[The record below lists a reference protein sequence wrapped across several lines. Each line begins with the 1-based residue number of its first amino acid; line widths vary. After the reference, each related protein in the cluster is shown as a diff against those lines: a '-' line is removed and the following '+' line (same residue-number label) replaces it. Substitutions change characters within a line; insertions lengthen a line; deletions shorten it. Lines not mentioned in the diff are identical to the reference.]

1 MKIESVEIYRL
12 DLELTEPYEVAYS
25 CFDKAENV
33 LIRISSGG
41 YSGWGCAAP
50 DPHVTGEHADDIE
63 LKAREQIPFLLG
75 SDPFRKARILDDL
88 KKRTPGLFSLWAAV
102 DIALW
107 DLMGKKADLPV
118 WKIIG
123 GYRSRIRTSMTIGI
137 CGVDDTLMQARSYVE
152 SGFSILKI
160 KGGLDV
166 EKDVERISR
175 LRSSLDRRIQ
185 IRFDANQGYSI
196 EEARRFLEK
205 TAHLDIELFEQPT
218 SKNRPRDLGVVTRF
232 SETPVMADESLVSL
246 LDAFHLVKKGL
257 IDLMNIKLMKVGG
270 LTEAIQFDAVA
281 RSAGVEVMVGC
292 MDESA
297 IGIAAGLH
305 FALSRKNI
313 RYADLDGHMGLVSD
327 PAAGCV
333 IQKNGW
339 LYPSEGAGF
348 GWKGL

>member
-1 MKIESVEIYRL
+1 VEVYRL
-12 DLELTEPYEVAYS
+12 DLDLTEPYEVAYS

-33 LIRISSGG
+33 LIRISSGP
-41 YSGWGCAAP
+41 YHGWGCAAP
-50 DPHVTGEHADDIE
+50 DPHVTGEYIDEIFT
-63 LKAREQIPFLLG
+63 RGNQQVPFLLG
-75 SDPFRKARILDDL
+75 RDPFRKARIMDEL

-107 DLMGKKADLPV
+107 DLMGKKAGLPV
-118 WKIIG
+118 WKILG

-137 CGVDDTLMQARSYVE
+137 CSAEDTLKQALKYCD
-152 SGFSILKI
+152 SGFSILKV
-160 KGGLDV
+160 KGGQDV
-166 EKDVERISR
+166 EEDIERIAM
-175 LRSSLDRRIQ
+175 LRKILDGRIQ

-196 EEARRFLEK
+196 EEARMFLEK
-205 TAHLDIELFEQPT
+205 TRDFSIELFEQPT
-218 SKNRPRDLGVVTRF
+218 SKNRPKDLGVVTRF

-257 IDLMNIKLMKVGG
+257 IDLMNIKIMKVGG

-313 RYADLDGHMGLVSD
+313 RYADLDGHLGLVSD
-327 PAAGCV
+327 PAGGCV
-333 IQKNGW
+333 ILKEGW
-339 LYPSEGAGF
+339 LYPSESPGF
-348 GWKGL
+348 GWDGL